1 MKIGFLG
8 MLTLLFAAA
17 KVFGYITWS
26 WLWVFS
32 PLLIPVFTVGLI
44 TTAIILA
51 GGKIVRN
58 AEKLNFKDI

>member
-26 WLWVFS
+26 WWLVFIPIWL
-32 PLLIPVFTVGLI
+32 PLAVAFAV
-44 TTAIILA
+44 AVVAASASALA
-51 GGKIVRN
+51 SKFSGK
-58 AEKLNFKDI
+58 K

>member
-32 PLLIPVFTVGLI
+32 PLLIPVSIVGLI
-44 TTAIILA
+44 TTATILA
-51 GGKIVRN
+51 GGKIVKKCRKT
-58 AEKLNFKDI
+58 KL

>member
-32 PLLIPVFTVGLI
+32 PLLIPIFLVGLI
-44 TTAIILA
+44 TAIAILA
-51 GGKIVRN
+51 GGTIV
-58 AEKLNFKDI
+58 KK

>member
-32 PLLIPVFTVGLI
+32 PLLIPVFIVVLI
-44 TTAIILA
+44 TTATILA
-51 GGKIVRN
+51 GGKIVLN
-58 AEKLNFKDI
+58 AKKTKL

>member
-32 PLLIPVFTVGLI
+32 PLLIPVFIVVLI
-44 TTAIILA
+44 SAVILLS
-51 GGKIVRN
+51 GGTIVKN
-58 AEKLNFKDI
+58 AEKVNFK

>member
-32 PLLIPVFTVGLI
+32 PLLIPVVAIGLV

-51 GGKIVRN
+51 GGKIVQN
-58 AEKLNFKDI
+58 AEKTKL

>member
-32 PLLIPVFTVGLI
+32 PLLIPVFIVALI
-44 TTAIILA
+44 TTATILA
-51 GGKIVRN
+51 GSKIVRN
-58 AEKLNFKDI
+58 SKKN

>member
-32 PLLIPVFTVGLI
+32 PLLIPIFLVGLI
-44 TTAIILA
+44 TAIAILA
-51 GGKIVRN
+51 GGTIVKKN
-58 AEKLNFKDI
+58 DEQLKN